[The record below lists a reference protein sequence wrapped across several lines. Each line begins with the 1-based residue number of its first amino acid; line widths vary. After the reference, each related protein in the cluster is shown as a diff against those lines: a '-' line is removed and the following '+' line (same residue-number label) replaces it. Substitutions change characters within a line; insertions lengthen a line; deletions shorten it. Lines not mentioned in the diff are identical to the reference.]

1 MRSPVKHL
9 TPDEIRTLW
18 VLTAVLLLGVGGRI
32 WIASHPEI
40 TPRGPAPDTSATPSA
55 QAAPSAPRAP

>member
-1 MRSPVKHL
+1 MKSPAKHL

-18 VLTAVLLLGVGGRI
+18 VLTAVLLMGIGGRI

-40 TPRGPAPDTSATPSA
+40 TPKDRAPD
-55 QAAPSAPRAP
+55 APSAKTTRAAQATP